1 MTLAFIIAILLV
13 GFALIFLEIFF
24 IPGTTLFGIAG
35 GVAVLIGVLMMYGY
49 YGSTVGHI
57 TLITCLIAIVISV
70 FMGFKVIQS
79 NKLAMKGEINSKVN
93 NEDVSFI
100 SIGETGFTL
109 TELRPNG
116 KANIGG
122 KKVEVYSTGDYI
134 ARNSPVEVF
143 KVTGN
148 KVFVQPHNKS

>member
-1 MTLAFIIAILLV
+1 MTLGFIIAILLV
-13 GFALIFLEIFF
+13 GFLLIFFEIFF
-24 IPGTTLFGIAG
+24 IPGTTLFGVAG
-35 GVAVLIGVLMMYGY
+35 GVAVFIGVLMMYGY
-49 YGSTVGHI
+49 YGTTVGHI
-57 TLITCLIAIVISV
+57 TLVTCLVAIGISV
-70 FMGFKVIQS
+70 AMGFRVIQS

-100 SIGETGFTL
+100 NPGDTGIAL

-122 KKVEVYSTGDYI
+122 KKVDVYSTGDYI
-134 ARNSPVEVF
+134 ARNSAVEVS

-148 KVFVQPHNKS
+148 KIFVQPHKS